1 MNTNKAIVNKA
12 GAITTS
18 VVSSGLL
25 QPYQAKK
32 FLQQTFDA
40 TPLMQAIRHEV
51 RTEKSGE
58 IDKIGIGKRKLR
70 GKMENVDDGY
80 RAGVEFG
87 SIKYETTAVRLPW
100 EITEETIR
108 QNIEGENLENVITNL
123 MTKQVGVDSEDLLI
137 NGDENVSKDNPD
149 YDFLKLNTG
158 IKKMIQDGGHV
169 VDVSG
174 TGGMDLEMF
183 YKAVASIPNRFNN
196 GNLRWLMSPTRAQQ
210 WELFLLE
217 KITEKGGAVPQ
228 ELYKSPVAIPSM
240 QVPGLSNDAIILAEP
255 KNLIEVNTYSMK
267 LRKDATGIRYYVS
280 SEKGK
285 IYLRKRQEQTSM
297 PILSLNSNIQS
308 YDMSRSIYKTRTRLT
323 LVTSKNAKK
332 GSFVN
337 SSLEKKI
344 GKFADI
350 QTVDEDV
357 TKTELNQK
365 ISTFKKD
372 TSIVDQELSVT
383 ATGDTRCV
391 SGKCAYVQISPIGA
405 KRIMFIEEDTH
416 TFENGHHKMNLKLSY
431 EKTK

>member
-1 MNTNKAIVNKA
+1 MVFFKKIREEKQNENKAIVNKA

-169 VDVSG
+169 IDVSG

-267 LRKDATGIRYYVS
+267 LRKDATSKDAIMQDKRFYV
-280 SEKGK
+280 
-285 IYLRKRQEQTSM
+285 IHFDFDAL
-297 PILSLNSNIQS
+297 
-308 YDMSRSIYKTRTRLT
+308 
-323 LVTSKNAKK
+323 
-332 GSFVN
+332 
-337 SSLEKKI
+337 
-344 GKFADI
+344 
-350 QTVDEDV
+350 
-357 TKTELNQK
+357 
-365 ISTFKKD
+365 
-372 TSIVDQELSVT
+372 
-383 ATGDTRCV
+383 
-391 SGKCAYVQISPIGA
+391 
-405 KRIMFIEEDTH
+405 IEEMEATAII
-416 TFENGHHKMNLKLSY
+416 TGLPEYVFS
-431 EKTK
+431 